1 MTEVFPAILDRRAR
15 SPGDGDVAMVM
26 GLSQPASLMSGDS
39 YCVSQRS
46 FAASRYMLA
55 GDTGFRDFSPAPRA
69 AI

>member
-1 MTEVFPAILDRRAR
+1 MAEVFPAILDRPR
-15 SPGDGDVAMVM
+15 SITWDGDVATVM

-55 GDTGFRDFSPAPRA
+55 GDTGFRDFPQPQGQQ
-69 AI
+69 